1 MDPHVGLAAG
11 VPPVPVGPRSPCPNR
26 PLLRHLGGSA
36 PLLRGWQGAEGTQ
49 APPFWGATG
58 TGRTRHS
65 KASGRVAPGEP
76 SGSAPPNKPGCKQS
90 HRPSA
95 FGVRP
100 RVGLRT
106 PKLCDTGEHSPE
118 ERGPTKCHRQPC
130 PSWRGGPRRGCP
142 REAPKRTPGARVPRG
157 CHHGGGIDQGGVGQ
171 AGGHRQRRAPAG
183 TAQPSPCHRA
193 AGARGACSGPP
204 WLPKTR
210 PQTRAHPSTLHEHP
224 GDEATAA
231 PLPALS
237 PPPTA
242 GGDTRGRTPAPRG
255 AAQFSFF
262 FFFVVFPLKTKRLMP
277 RSAVSS
283 PRNTAQKHLRRRD
296 LPWRI

>member
-1 MDPHVGLAAG
+1 M
-11 VPPVPVGPRSPCPNR
+11 GPRSPCPNH

-36 PLLRGWQGAEGTQ
+36 LLLQGWQGAEGTQ

-65 KASGRVAPGEP
+65 KASRRLAPGEP

-118 ERGPTKCHRQPC
+118 ERGPTKRHRQPC

-142 REAPKRTPGARVPRG
+142 REAPKRRPPGGVTTGVALTRVAWDKQGAAGSAVPQQGQRSPLRVTALQGHGVRARVPPG
-157 CHHGGGIDQGGVGQ
+157 
-171 AGGHRQRRAPAG
+171 
-183 TAQPSPCHRA
+183 SPKRV
-193 AGARGACSGPP
+193 
-204 WLPKTR
+204 PK
-210 PQTRAHPSTLHEHP
+210 PE
-224 GDEATAA
+224 
-231 PLPALS
+231 
-237 PPPTA
+237 
-242 GGDTRGRTPAPRG
+242 RTPAPSTSTQGTQPPPPPCRLCPHHPQPG
-255 AAQFSFF
+255 GTPGDGPRPRAGLRSSPFF
-262 FFFVVFPLKTKRLMP
+262 FFLLF
-277 RSAVSS
+277 S
-283 PRNTAQKHLRRRD
+283 P
-296 LPWRI
+296 